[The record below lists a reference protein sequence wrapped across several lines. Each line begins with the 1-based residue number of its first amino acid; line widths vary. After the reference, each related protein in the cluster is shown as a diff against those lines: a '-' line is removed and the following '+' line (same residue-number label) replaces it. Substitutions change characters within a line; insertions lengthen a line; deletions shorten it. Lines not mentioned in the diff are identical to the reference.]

1 MRTRKYVHNSI
12 NMQVRTQGY
21 NQSVDPTDNPDAL
34 LDDVGA
40 AFSRLRRRTNH
51 SLTDHGMTKRDLTR
65 NLIINV
71 VDEAA
76 GEITVGAVADQLNVD
91 PSVASRMVT
100 DCIDSGY
107 LQRAASASD
116 GRRTVL
122 RMTPAGV
129 ALRDRFRSL
138 QRETF
143 EEITSAWTTAE
154 RLEFA
159 RLLVRYADDSGRR
172 E

>member
-1 MRTRKYVHNSI
+1 M
-12 NMQVRTQGY
+12 
-21 NQSVDPTDNPDAL
+21 DPNEDSDAL

-40 AFSRLRRRTNH
+40 AFSRLRRRTNQ

-71 VDEAA
+71 VDDAA
-76 GEITVGAVADQLNVD
+76 GEMTVGAVADQLNVD

-107 LQRAASASD
+107 LERAASATD

-122 RMTPAGV
+122 RLTPTGIV
-129 ALRDRFRSL
+129 LRDRFRRL

-143 EEITSAWTTAE
+143 EQITSAWTDAD

-159 RLLVRYADDSGRR
+159 RFLTRYAEDSGRHS
-172 E
+172 

>member
-1 MRTRKYVHNSI
+1 M
-12 NMQVRTQGY
+12 
-21 NQSVDPTDNPDAL
+21 DPNKTPDAL

-40 AFSRLRRRTNH
+40 AFSRLRRRTNQA
-51 SLTDHGMTKRDLTR
+51 LTDHGMTKRDLTR

-71 VDEAA
+71 VDEAD
-76 GEITVGAVADQLNVD
+76 GEMTVGAVADQLNVD

-107 LQRAASASD
+107 LQRAASAAD

-122 RMTPAGV
+122 RLAPAGV
-129 ALRDRFRSL
+129 ELRDRFSRL

-143 EEITSAWTTAE
+143 EQITSAWTDAD
-154 RLEFA
+154 RLELA
-159 RLLVRYADDSGRR
+159 RLLTRYADDSGRYA
-172 E
+172 

>member
-1 MRTRKYVHNSI
+1 VDHN
-12 NMQVRTQGY
+12 Q
-21 NQSVDPTDNPDAL
+21 NPDAL

-40 AFSRLRRRTNH
+40 AFSRLRRRTTQ

-65 NLIINV
+65 NLVINV
-71 VDEAA
+71 VDEAV

-107 LQRAASASD
+107 LQRAASATD

-122 RMTPAGV
+122 QLTPAGID
-129 ALRDRFRSL
+129 LRDRFRRQ
-138 QRETF
+138 QRKMF
-143 EEITSAWTTAE
+143 EQITSDWTDTE

-159 RLLVRYADDSGRR
+159 RLLTRYADDSARHS
-172 E
+172 